1 MLLIPKLIVVK
12 KHFTFK
18 NIAIFLV
25 FLLLA
30 IQSIRIDKTTEPLNP
45 ATDFIA
51 LTSANAEVANTLK
64 IACYD
69 CHSNQP
75 TYPWYTNIAP
85 VSWWIKHHINEGSHH
100 LNFSIWGTYK
110 DKRKHHKLEECIEMV
125 EEGEMPMSSY
135 TLMHG
140 DAKLT
145 DAQKLQLVE
154 FFKALKNAMPQQE
167 EEQH

>member
-1 MLLIPKLIVVK
+1 MK
-12 KHFTFK
+12 KRFTLK
-18 NIAIFLV
+18 NISIALIFI
-25 FLLLA
+25 LLM
-30 IQSIRIDKTTEPLNP
+30 IQSIQIDKTIEPVNP
-45 ATDFIA
+45 ATDFISVTA
-51 LTSANAEVANTLK
+51 ANTEVAGLLK
-64 IACYD
+64 TACYD

-75 TYPWYTNIAP
+75 TYPWYTNMAP
-85 VSWWIKHHINEGSHH
+85 VSWWIKHHINEGSQH

-110 DKRKHHKLEECIEMV
+110 DKRKNHKLEECIEMI
-125 EEGEMPMSSY
+125 EEGEMPISSY

-154 FFKALKNAMPQQE
+154 FFKALKNAMPQPE

>member
-1 MLLIPKLIVVK
+1 MKKKL
-12 KHFTFK
+12 TLK

-25 FLLLA
+25 FLFLV
-30 IQSIRIDKTTEPLNP
+30 IQSIRIDKTTEPVNP
-45 ATDFIA
+45 TTDFIA
-51 LTSANAEVANTLK
+51 LTSANAEIANTLK

-85 VSWWIKHHINEGSHH
+85 VSWWIKHHINEGSQH
-100 LNFSIWGTYK
+100 LNFSIWGTYSE
-110 DKRKHHKLEECIEMV
+110 KRKNHKLEECIEMI
-125 EEGEMPMSSY
+125 EEGEMPISSY

-140 DAKLT
+140 EAKLT
-145 DAQKLQLVE
+145 DSQKLQLVE
-154 FFKALKNAMPQQE
+154 FFKALKNAMPQPV

>member
-1 MLLIPKLIVVK
+1 MK
-12 KHFTFK
+12 KYLTKK
-18 NIAIFLV
+18 NIAIFLI
-25 FLLLA
+25 FLFLA
-30 IQSIRIDKTTEPLNP
+30 IQSIRIDKTTEPVNP
-45 ATDFIA
+45 ATDFTA
-51 LTSANAEVANTLK
+51 LTSANTEVANTLR

-85 VSWWIKHHINEGSHH
+85 VSWWIKHHINEGSRH

-110 DKRKHHKLEECIEMV
+110 EKRKNHKLDECVEMV

-140 DAKLT
+140 EAKLT

-154 FFKALKNAMPQQE
+154 FFKAQKTVMVESE
-167 EEQH
+167 EHH

>member
-1 MLLIPKLIVVK
+1 MK
-12 KHFTFK
+12 KNFTLK

-30 IQSIRIDKTTEPLNP
+30 IQSIRIDKTTIPVNLT
-45 ATDFIA
+45 TDFIIV
-51 LTSANAEVANTLK
+51 TSANSDIARILK
-64 IACYD
+64 TSCYD

-100 LNFSIWGTYK
+100 LNFSEWGTYSE
-110 DKRKHHKLEECIEMV
+110 KRKNHKLKESIEMI

-135 TLMHG
+135 TLVHG
-140 DAKLT
+140 DAKLS
-145 DAQKLQLVE
+145 DAQKMQLVE
-154 FFKALKNAMPQQE
+154 FFKSLKSVN
-167 EEQH
+167 

>member
-1 MLLIPKLIVVK
+1 MK
-12 KHFTFK
+12 KHLTFK

-30 IQSIRIDKTTEPLNP
+30 IQSIRIDKTIEAVNP
-45 ATDFIA
+45 STDFIE
-51 LTSANAEVANTLK
+51 LTSANSEVANTLK

-110 DKRKHHKLEECIEMV
+110 EKRKNHKLDECVEMV

-135 TLMHG
+135 TLMHSE
-140 DAKLT
+140 AKLT

-154 FFKALKNAMPQQE
+154 FFKSQKTIMAEPSE
-167 EEQH
+167 EEHH

>member
-1 MLLIPKLIVVK
+1 MKKKL
-12 KHFTFK
+12 TLK

-25 FLLLA
+25 FLFLV
-30 IQSIRIDKTTEPLNP
+30 IQSIRIDKTAEPLNP
-45 ATDFIA
+45 ATDFIT

-154 FFKALKNAMPQQE
+154 FFKALKNAMPQPE
-167 EEQH
+167 EEKH

>member
-1 MLLIPKLIVVK
+1 MK
-12 KHFTFK
+12 KYFTFK

-30 IQSIRIDKTTEPLNP
+30 IQSIRIDKTTEPVNP
-45 ATDFIA
+45 ETDFIA

-110 DKRKHHKLEECIEMV
+110 EKRKNHKLDECVEMV

-135 TLMHG
+135 TIMHE

-154 FFKALKNAMPQQE
+154 FFKAQKTVMAEPE
-167 EEQH
+167 EEEHH

>member
-1 MLLIPKLIVVK
+1 MK
-12 KHFTFK
+12 KYFTFK

-30 IQSIRIDKTTEPLNP
+30 IQSIRIDKTTLPVNSE
-45 ATDFIA
+45 TDFIA
-51 LTSANAEVANTLK
+51 LTSANTEVAGMLK
-64 IACYD
+64 TACYD

-85 VSWWIKHHINEGSHH
+85 VSWWIKHHIDEGSHH

-110 DKRKHHKLEECIEMV
+110 EKRKNHKLDECIEMI

-135 TLMHG
+135 TIMHG
-140 DAKLT
+140 EAKLT

-154 FFKALKNAMPQQE
+154 FFKAQKAVAPETE
-167 EEQH
+167 EERH

>member
-1 MLLIPKLIVVK
+1 LLLIPKLIVVK

-85 VSWWIKHHINEGSHH
+85 VSWWIKHHINEGNHH

-154 FFKALKNAMPQQE
+154 FFKALKNAMPLQE